1 MRARRTLLLLVAL
14 TVAVV
19 MASVAAGC
27 QPKGDTAAT
36 GATSDNDNSGGTDG
50 PDTLKG
56 TVGNDNLSGKGGD
69 DVIFALGGKDE
80 LLGGP
85 GGDLV
90 LGGSEESASAGDKNL
105 RGGSGND
112 FVAGGLGPDH
122 VAGDAGND
130 LVSGDASTDVLEG
143 NSGNDLLIDGPLI
156 TDDAWNVE
164 DVLREGSKDTLSGG
178 AGDDWIDAKNA
189 PAFGDRVTC
198 GEGLD
203 RVLADSKD
211 EVAGDCEKVTSD
223 LTDSQ
228 FFEGVPQDFFEG
240 LPKS

>member
-1 MRARRTLLLLVAL
+1 MRLRRTLLLVAAL
-14 TVAVV
+14 TVAVLMV
-19 MASVAAGC
+19 SVVAGC
-27 QPKGDTAAT
+27 QSKGDTAGT
-36 GATSDNDNSGGTDG
+36 GGTDG

-56 TVGNDNLSGKGGD
+56 TLGNDNLSGKGAD
-69 DVIFALGGKDE
+69 DVLFALGGKDQ

-85 GGDLV
+85 GRDLV
-90 LGGSEESASAGDKNL
+90 LGGSEESASEGDKNL
-105 RGGSGND
+105 QGGSGND
-112 FVAGGLGPDH
+112 FVAGGLGSDH

-130 LVSGDASTDVLEG
+130 LVSGDAGTDVLEG

-156 TDDAWNVE
+156 TGDAWNVE
-164 DVLREGSKDTLSGG
+164 DVLLEGSKDMLSSG
-178 AGDDWIDAKNA
+178 AGDDWIDAKND
-189 PAFGDRVTC
+189 PAFGDKVTC

-240 LPKS
+240 LP